1 MLDRLKCDMSQPEV
15 TLREITKD
23 TFRAIA
29 ALSTADDQKGFVSG
43 NAFSMAEASFE
54 EEAWYRAIYADD
66 TPVGFAMLFEDH
78 EKNEYGLWRF
88 MIDKEHQGKG
98 YGRAALLLLIDRIKN
113 YPKAKVMELCVVP
126 ENAGAIKLYTSMGF
140 VDTGRVEWNENV
152 YELKFDK

>member
-1 MLDRLKCDMSQPEV
+1 MTQPNV
-15 TLREITKD
+15 TLREVTKE

-29 ALSTADDQKGFVSG
+29 ALSVGDDQKGFVAN

-54 EEAWYRAIYADD
+54 EEAWYRAIYAGD
-66 TPVGFAMLFEDH
+66 TPVGFAMLFENF
-78 EKNEYGLWRF
+78 EKGEYGVWRF

-98 YGRAALLLLIDRIKN
+98 YGRAALQLLIDRVKGHPN
-113 YPKAKVMELCVVP
+113 AKAMELSVVP

-152 YELKFDK
+152 YELVFS